1 MHEAYLDMRTATND
15 GVLYMTAFFH
25 NDIIHDNRAD
35 NFDTVAQLA
44 GGANDGSLHAAPIT
58 KDSALGHNAAG

>member
-1 MHEAYLDMRTATND
+1 MHKAYLDMRTATDD

-35 NFDTVAQLA
+35 NLDAVAQLA
-44 GGANDGSLHAAPIT
+44 GGANDGSLHAAPVT
-58 KDSALGHNAAG
+58 KDSALGHNTAS

>member
-1 MHEAYLDMRTATND
+1 MHEAYLDMRTAADN

-35 NFDTVAQLA
+35 NLDAVAQLA
-44 GGANDGSLHAAPIT
+44 GGANDGPLHTAPVT
-58 KDSALGHNAAG
+58 KDSALGHNAAS